1 MIHVHHLHAWQVT
14 GAWLAFLG
22 TYLALAVGEV
32 PWFKL
37 DRTGAAFVGAVLM
50 VSLGVINPH
59 EAFLGQDY
67 HTLALLFSMMI
78 IVSFLANSGLLD
90 RFQHWLLDRLTTA
103 RGLLW
108 AVVLGTGALSACFIN
123 DVVVL
128 VMTPLVVAAASR
140 MGLNPLPYVL
150 GTAMASNIGSVA
162 TPVGNPQNIY
172 LAASSGIPYSQFVLR
187 LAPVAVGGL
196 ILLGL
201 YLEWAFRG
209 HWEGPRNE
217 EPVPDAPHVRTYVVV
232 RTTVVLAALLL
243 GFWSGLEPSTV
254 AAAGAA
260 VLLLTRR
267 VPRAKVFELIDWDLL
282 VLFVSLFTLMAG
294 TRAAGI
300 IAAIYGQLSFL
311 RLDATLPL
319 AAVTVLLSNLCS
331 NVPAVLFLTHL
342 VPEGHPDRY
351 LLMAMV
357 STLAG
362 NLTLIGSIA
371 NLIVA
376 EKARPAVDLRFWTYL
391 RHGLPVTLG
400 TLGLGLLYWAW

>member
-1 MIHVHHLHAWQVT
+1 MTHVHHLHAWQVT
-14 GAWLAFLG
+14 GAWLAFLT

-50 VSLGVINPH
+50 VSLGVIDPH

-67 HTLALLFSMMI
+67 HTLALLFSMML

-90 RFQHWLLDRLTTA
+90 RFEHWLLGRLTTG

-108 AVVLGTGALSACFIN
+108 AVVLGTGTLSACFIN

-128 VMTPLVVAAASR
+128 VMTPLVVAAAAR

-150 GTAMASNIGSVA
+150 ATAMASNLGSVA

-172 LAASSGIPYSQFVLR
+172 LAASSGIPYSHFVLR
-187 LAPVAVGGL
+187 LAPVAAGGL
-196 ILLGL
+196 LFLGL

-209 HWEGPRNE
+209 QWEGPRHE
-217 EPVPDAPHVRTYVVV
+217 ATVPEPPPVRTYVLV
-232 RTTVVLAALLL
+232 RTLVVLIALLL

-254 AAAGAA
+254 AAACAA

-267 VPRAKVFELIDWDLL
+267 VPRAKIFGLVDWDLL

-300 IAAIYGQLSFL
+300 IATIYQHLSFL

-319 AAVTVLLSNLCS
+319 AAVTVVLSNLCS

-342 VPEGHPDRY
+342 VPEGNPDRF

-371 NLIVA
+371 NVIVA
-376 EKARPAVDLRFWTYL
+376 EKARPEVELSFWTYL
-391 RHGLPVTLG
+391 RHGVPVTLG
-400 TLGLGLLYWAW
+400 TLALGLLYWGW

>member
-1 MIHVHHLHAWQVT
+1 VHSWQLT
-14 GAWLAFLG
+14 GAWLAFLA
-22 TYLALAVGEV
+22 TYLALAIGYV
-32 PWFKL
+32 PWFRL
-37 DRTGAAFVGAVLM
+37 DRTGAAFVGAVAM
-50 VSLGVINPH
+50 VSLGVVTPQQ
-59 EAFLGQDY
+59 AFLGQDY
-67 HTLALLFSMMI
+67 HTLALLFSMML

-90 RFQHWLLDRLTTA
+90 RFQHWLLNRLTTA

-108 AVVLGTGALSACFIN
+108 TVVMGTGLLSALFIN

-128 VMTPLVVAAASR
+128 VMTPLVVGAAR
-140 MGLNPLPYVL
+140 RLGLNPLPYVL
-150 GTAMASNIGSVA
+150 ATAMASNIGSVA

-172 LAASSGIPYSQFVLR
+172 LAASSGIPYSRFVLK
-187 LAPVAVGGL
+187 LAPVALAGL
-196 ILLGL
+196 VWLGL

-209 HWEGPRNE
+209 RWDGPRSQDVPV
-217 EPVPDAPHVRTYVVV
+217 EPPRVVAYVLVRTVVV
-232 RTTVVLAALLL
+232 LLALLF
-243 GFWSGLEPSTV
+243 GFWGGLEPSTV

-267 VPRAKVFELIDWDLL
+267 VPRAKIFALVDWDLL

-300 IAAIYGQLSFL
+300 IATIYAHLSFL
-311 RLDATLPL
+311 GLDSTLPL
-319 AAVTVLLSNLCS
+319 AGVTVLLSNLCS

-342 VPEGHPDRY
+342 LPAGNTDSY

-376 EKARPAVDLRFWTYL
+376 EKARPHVELTFWTYL
-391 RHGLPVTLG
+391 RSGVPVTLG
-400 TLGLGLLYWAW
+400 TLALGLLYWGW

>member
-1 MIHVHHLHAWQVT
+1 MHPWQLT
-14 GAWLAFLG
+14 GAWVAFVA
-22 TYLALAVGEV
+22 TYLALAVGYV
-32 PWFKL
+32 PWFRL
-37 DRTGAAFVGAVLM
+37 DRTGAAFVGAVMM
-50 VSLGVINPH
+50 VSLGVITPQQ
-59 EAFLGQDY
+59 AFLGQDY
-67 HTLALLFSMMI
+67 HTLALLFSMMLV
-78 IVSFLANSGLLD
+78 VSFLVNSGLLD
-90 RFQHWLLDRLTTA
+90 RFQHWLLGRLSSA

-108 AVVLGTGALSACFIN
+108 TVVMGTGALSALFIN

-128 VMTPLVVAAASR
+128 VLTPLVVAAAR
-140 MGLNPLPYVL
+140 RLGLNPLPYVL
-150 GTAMASNIGSVA
+150 ATALASNIGSVA

-172 LAASSGIPYSQFVLR
+172 LASSAGISYSHFVLK
-187 LAPVAVGGL
+187 LAPVALAGL
-196 ILLGL
+196 VWLGL

-209 HWEGPRNE
+209 RWEGPRSE
-217 EPVPDAPHVRTYVVV
+217 EPESEPPRVVAYVLVRTVVV
-232 RTTVVLAALLL
+232 LLALLL
-243 GFWSGLEPSTV
+243 GFWAGLEPSTV

-267 VPRAKVFELIDWDLL
+267 VPRARIFALVDWDLL

-300 IAAIYGQLSFL
+300 IATIYQHLSFL
-311 RLDATLPL
+311 KLDASLPL
-319 AAVTVLLSNLCS
+319 AALTVLLSNLCS

-342 VPEGHPDRY
+342 LPPGHQDSH

-376 EKARPAVDLRFWTYL
+376 EKAKPHVNLSFFTYL
-391 RHGLPVTLG
+391 RTGLPVTLG
-400 TLGLGLLYWAW
+400 TLVIALLYWGR